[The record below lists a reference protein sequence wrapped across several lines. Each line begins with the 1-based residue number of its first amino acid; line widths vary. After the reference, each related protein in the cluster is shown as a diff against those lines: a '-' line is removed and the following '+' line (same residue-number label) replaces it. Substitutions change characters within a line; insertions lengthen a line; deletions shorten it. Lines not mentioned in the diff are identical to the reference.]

1 MKTLSSVNKIQGVL
15 DRLTRKWW
23 LYILFLLLFF
33 LPSYAE
39 RSYDPR
45 QSSGLVGEVLS
56 NPIIN
61 TFPILG
67 PISKL
72 IPVILITALFISGNK
87 ARRLFN
93 IYVAVLYLA
102 IALFQNSAI
111 TESHGLVVLTGN
123 LMLILVVS
131 LVWMWEVAAER
142 NDFSPRKIPLWKWWV
157 APVVLLPLL
166 APVNSTSLSPDF
178 NLAGMLTNSSGLTY
192 CFMTPVILAVLS
204 LFHPTVNQPV
214 LRVSS
219 FVGILFGAIN
229 MLMWFVMEPWGWWM
243 GVLHIPLVVLSI
255 FTFVFSHRN
264 NKRESSLAIDGA
276 A

>member
-1 MKTLSSVNKIQGVL
+1 MDTHSRVNNIQGFL

-45 QSSGLVGEVLS
+45 QSSDLVGEVLS

-67 PISKL
+67 PIAKL
-72 IPVILITALFISGNK
+72 IPVILIAALIISGNK
-87 ARRLFN
+87 ARWLFN
-93 IYVAVLYLA
+93 AYIAILYLA

-131 LVWMWEVAAER
+131 LAWMWEVAAER
-142 NDFSPRKIPLWKWWV
+142 NDFSPRKIPLWQWWV
-157 APVVLLPLL
+157 APVMLLPFL

-204 LFHPTVNQPV
+204 LFHPTVNLPV

-229 MLMWFVMEPWGWWM
+229 MLMWFVMEPLGWWM

-255 FTFVFSHRN
+255 YTFVLSLRI
-264 NKRESSLAIDGA
+264 NKRESSLEIDGA
-276 A
+276 T

>member
-1 MKTLSSVNKIQGVL
+1 MKTLSRVNKIQGFL

-39 RSYDPR
+39 RSYDLR
-45 QSSGLVGEVLS
+45 QSSDLVGEVLS

-61 TFPILG
+61 THQILG
-67 PISKL
+67 PIAKL
-72 IPVILITALFISGNK
+72 IPVFLIPAVFITGNK

-93 IYVAVLYLA
+93 IYVAILYLV

-123 LMLILVVS
+123 LILILVVS

-142 NDFSPRKIPLWKWWV
+142 NDFSPRKLPLWKWWV
-157 APVVLLPLL
+157 APVVLLPFL

-178 NLAGMLTNSSGLTY
+178 NLVRMLSNSSGLTF

-204 LFHPTVNQPV
+204 LFHPTVNLPV

-219 FVGILFGAIN
+219 FVGIMFGAIN
-229 MLMWFVMEPWGWWM
+229 MLMWFVMKPWGWWM
-243 GVLHIPLVVLSI
+243 GVLHIPLVVVLLY
-255 FTFVFSHRN
+255 TFVLSHRM
-264 NKRESSLAIDGA
+264 NKRGSSLAIDGST
-276 A
+276 

>member
-1 MKTLSSVNKIQGVL
+1 MDTHSRVNNIQGFL

-45 QSSGLVGEVLS
+45 QSSDLVGEVLS

-67 PISKL
+67 PIAKL
-72 IPVILITALFISGNK
+72 IPVILIAALFISGNK
-87 ARRLFN
+87 ARWLFN
-93 IYVAVLYLA
+93 TYIAILYLA

-131 LVWMWEVAAER
+131 LAWMWEVAAER
-142 NDFSPRKIPLWKWWV
+142 NDFSPRKIPLWQWWV
-157 APVVLLPLL
+157 APVMLLPFL

-204 LFHPTVNQPV
+204 LFHPTVNLPV

-229 MLMWFVMEPWGWWM
+229 MLMWFVMEPLGWWM

-255 FTFVFSHRN
+255 YTFVLSLRI
-264 NKRESSLAIDGA
+264 NKRESSLDIDGTT
-276 A
+276 

>member
-1 MKTLSSVNKIQGVL
+1 MIASPRVNQIQGAL

-23 LYILFLLLFF
+23 LYILLMLLFF

-45 QSSGLVGEVLS
+45 LSSDLVGEVLS

-61 TFPILG
+61 TYPILG
-67 PISKL
+67 PIAKL
-72 IPVILITALFISGNK
+72 IPFILIAAVFISGNR

-93 IYVAVLYLA
+93 IYVALLYLV

-111 TESHGLVVLTGN
+111 TNNHGLVVLTGN
-123 LMLILVVS
+123 LILILVVS
-131 LVWMWEVAAER
+131 LVWMWEVASER
-142 NDFSPRKIPLWKWWV
+142 NDFSPRKFPLWKWWAV
-157 APVVLLPLL
+157 PVVLLPFL
-166 APVNSTSLSPDF
+166 APVNSASLSPDF

-204 LFHPTVNQPV
+204 LFHPTINLPV
-214 LRVSS
+214 LRISS

-229 MLMWFVMEPWGWWM
+229 MLLWFVMEPLDWWM
-243 GVLHIPLVVLSI
+243 GVLHIPLVVLSLYG
-255 FTFVFSHRN
+255 FVLSHRIT
-264 NKRESSLAIDGA
+264 RESHLLQ
-276 A
+276 

>member
-1 MKTLSSVNKIQGVL
+1 MKTQSIENRIQRFL

-45 QSSGLVGEVLS
+45 QSSDLVGEVLS

-67 PISKL
+67 PIAKL
-72 IPVILITALFISGNK
+72 IPVILIATVYISGNK
-87 ARRLFN
+87 TRWLFN
-93 IYVAVLYLA
+93 IYVAILYLA

-111 TESHGLVVLTGN
+111 TKSHGLVVLTGN
-123 LMLILVVS
+123 VILILVVS

-142 NDFSPRKIPLWKWWV
+142 NDFSPRKFPLWKWWV
-157 APVVLLPLL
+157 APVVLLSFL

-204 LFHPTVNQPV
+204 LFHPTVNLPV

-229 MLMWFVMEPWGWWM
+229 LLMWFVMEPLGWWM
-243 GVLHIPLVVLSI
+243 GLLHIPLVVLSI
-255 FTFVFSHRN
+255 YTFAVSHRI
-264 NKRESSLAIDGA
+264 NKRESSLAIDSA
-276 A
+276 T

>member
-1 MKTLSSVNKIQGVL
+1 MITQSRVNKIQVVL

-23 LYILFLLLFF
+23 LYILLMLLFF

-45 QSSGLVGEVLS
+45 QSSDLVGEVLS

-61 TFPILG
+61 TYPILG
-67 PISKL
+67 PIAKL
-72 IPVILITALFISGNK
+72 LPFVLITMVFISGNK
-87 ARRLFN
+87 ARRFLN
-93 IYVAVLYLA
+93 IYVALLYLV

-111 TESHGLVVLTGN
+111 TERHGLVVLTGN

-142 NDFSPRKIPLWKWWV
+142 NDYSPRKFSLWRWWV
-157 APVVLLPLL
+157 APVVLLPFL

-178 NLAGMLTNSSGLTY
+178 NLAGMLTNSSELTY
-192 CFMTPVILAVLS
+192 CFMTPVILAVGS
-204 LFHPTVNQPV
+204 LFHPTVNLPV
-214 LRVSS
+214 LRISS
-219 FVGILFGAIN
+219 YVGILFGAIN
-229 MLMWFVMEPWGWWM
+229 MLMWFVLQPWGWWM

-255 FTFVFSHRN
+255 YTFILSQRI
-264 NKRESSLAIDGA
+264 NKRESSFAKDGA

>member
-1 MKTLSSVNKIQGVL
+1 MKTQSRVNKIQGVL

-45 QSSGLVGEVLS
+45 QSSDLVREVLS

-61 TFPILG
+61 TYPILN
-67 PISKL
+67 PIAKI
-72 IPVILITALFISGNK
+72 IPVIIIAAVFMSGNK

-93 IYVAVLYLA
+93 IYVAVLYLI
-102 IALFQNSAI
+102 IAFFQNSAI
-111 TESHGLVVLTGN
+111 TASHGLVILTGN
-123 LMLILVVS
+123 LILILVVS
-131 LVWMWEVAAER
+131 LAWMWEVAAER
-142 NDFSPRKIPLWKWWV
+142 NDFSPRKLPLWKWWV
-157 APVVLLPLL
+157 APVVLLPFL

-178 NLAGMLTNSSGLTY
+178 NLSGMLANSSGLTY

-204 LFHPTVNQPV
+204 LFHPTVNPAG
-214 LRVSS
+214 LRISS

-229 MLMWFVMEPWGWWM
+229 MLTWFVFQPQGWWM
-243 GVLHIPLVVLSI
+243 GVLHIPLVVLSLYT
-255 FTFVFSHRN
+255 FTLSQRM
-264 NKRESSLAIDGA
+264 NKGETSLAIDGTT
-276 A
+276 

>member
-1 MKTLSSVNKIQGVL
+1 MNTQSRVNKIQGVL

-39 RSYDPR
+39 QSYDPR
-45 QSSGLVGEVLS
+45 QSSDLVGEVLS

-61 TFPILG
+61 TSPILG
-67 PISKL
+67 PVAKL
-72 IPVILITALFISGNK
+72 IPIILIAAVFISGNK

-93 IYVAVLYLA
+93 FYVAILYIA

-131 LVWMWEVAAER
+131 LVWIWEVAAER
-142 NDFSPRKIPLWKWWV
+142 NDFSTRKIPLWKWWV
-157 APVVLLPLL
+157 APVVLLPFL

-204 LFHPTVNQPV
+204 LFHPTVNLPV

-219 FVGILFGAIN
+219 YVGILFGAIN
-229 MLMWFVMEPWGWWM
+229 MLMWFVMEPLGWWM

-255 FTFVFSHRN
+255 YTFMLSLRI
-264 NKRESSLAIDGA
+264 NKRESSFAINGVI
-276 A
+276 